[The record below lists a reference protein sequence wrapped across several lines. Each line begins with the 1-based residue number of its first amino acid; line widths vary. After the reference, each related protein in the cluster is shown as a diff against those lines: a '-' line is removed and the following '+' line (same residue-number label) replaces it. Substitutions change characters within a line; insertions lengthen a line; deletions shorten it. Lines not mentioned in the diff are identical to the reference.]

1 MFLHCAAIGTKLV
14 NARFYLSKPCL
25 DKIPENGDNN
35 FIFFVF
41 FSTKQHSGTDQ
52 FGISITNIDKKA
64 AHIDIIQVCS
74 NPMNL

>member
-35 FIFFVF
+35 FIFL
-41 FSTKQHSGTDQ
+41 FSFLLSSTLALTSLASASPTLIRKPHTLTSYKYVV
-52 FGISITNIDKKA
+52 I
-64 AHIDIIQVCS
+64 
-74 NPMNL
+74 L